1 MLLTKLPVP
10 VPSDVLLFAIVG
22 PVEILQQTPR
32 TVTEAPPSL
41 VMLPPLVAV
50 VEVMEVIAVVV
61 RVGIEAARVEK
72 FISFPYTVPL
82 PLLKYALM

>member
-41 VMLPPLVAV
+41 VMLPPLLAVVAV
-50 VEVMEVIAVVV
+50 TEVIAVVV
-61 RVGIEAARVEK
+61 RAGVTALVAK
-72 FISFPYTVPL
+72 LSSFPYAVLT
-82 PLLKYALM
+82 LLVAYART